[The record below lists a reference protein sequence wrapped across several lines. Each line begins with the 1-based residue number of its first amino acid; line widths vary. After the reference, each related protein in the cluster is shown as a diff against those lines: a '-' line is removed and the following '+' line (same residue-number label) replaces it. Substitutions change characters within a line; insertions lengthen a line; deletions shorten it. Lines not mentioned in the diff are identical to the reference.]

1 MGNWRPHRCRAVA
14 RTEGREAGGGRG
26 AGSGWASWRG
36 RRVWQQSHGTPP
48 LGSYHDREC
57 AAKMREIGL
66 EPSTTGLPGGEETG
80 QSVSHYIISGGRYAK
95 AYAKLQTRGFQL
107 HWESAPAGKQ
117 AKVKRASKAKFTCSE
132 CGQNA
137 WAKPDALLGCYA
149 CYEENGE
156 NCAHAG
162 QAGRQRRRIASLA
175 ACAVTFRRP
184 FRWPELSGKPV
195 SQP

>member
-1 MGNWRPHRCRAVA
+1 MIH
-14 RTEGREAGGGRG
+14 
-26 AGSGWASWRG
+26 
-36 RRVWQQSHGTPP
+36 VWQQTHGTPP
-48 LGSYHDREC
+48 RSSYHGREW

-95 AYAKLQTRGFQL
+95 AYAKLQARGFQF
-107 HWESAPAGKQ
+107 HWESAPAGKH
-117 AKVKRASKAKFTCSE
+117 AKAKRASQTKFTCPG

-156 NCAHAG
+156 
-162 QAGRQRRRIASLA
+162 IVLMLA
-175 ACAVTFRRP
+175 EPGDSDDA
-184 FRWPELSGKPV
+184 
-195 SQP
+195 